1 MPTAETHKP
10 RKGDGKRWEQPIAG
24 RGASAALI
32 PALRA
37 ATISPR
43 RRCCVRPPG
52 TAESHS
58 LGHVD
63 RMGKCSRMF
72 AYVRVCSLNGR
83 KNVEGAARGYWDCK
97 MHEMMKGRSRSET
110 AVDQTEQANLR

>member
-58 LGHVD
+58 LRLVD
-63 RMGKCSRMF
+63 RMGKCSPMF
-72 AYVRVCSLNGR
+72 AYVRLMGEKMLRALREAVGGGKEGRR
-83 KNVEGAARGYWDCK
+83 KNGE
-97 MHEMMKGRSRSET
+97 
-110 AVDQTEQANLR
+110 